1 MFVIYQGSDEILVT
15 TEKHEKKFLKE
26 YFGVGTGRITE
37 VKADELDNVPVP
49 HDVDIYSRDT
59 VPDLGVIVSTRLSF
73 E

>member
-15 TEKHEKKFLKE
+15 TEKQEKKFLKE
-26 YFGVGTGRITE
+26 YFDKHSGRMTE
-37 VKADELDNVPVP
+37 DRADELGNHPIP
-49 HDVDIYSRDT
+49 HNIDIYSRDT